1 MAQGLKRKVEAVEE
15 HEQDITRGTA
25 EKASMEVAVV
35 VVRIR
40 MNHPNK
46 VWAVKVIKTRIVD
59 GNHMETREEKGN
71 PRGCVVIAI
80 IKVVIIQVSRLTH
93 QEVAVVR

>member
-1 MAQGLKRKVEAVEE
+1 VEVAEE
-15 HEQDITRGTA
+15 HERDITRGTE
-25 EKASMEVAVV
+25 EKALTEVAVEE
-35 VVRIR
+35 VRIR

-46 VWAVKVIKTRIVD
+46 VWVVKVIKTRIVD
-59 GNHMETREEKGN
+59 GNHMETQEEKGN

-93 QEVAVVR
+93 QEVVVVR